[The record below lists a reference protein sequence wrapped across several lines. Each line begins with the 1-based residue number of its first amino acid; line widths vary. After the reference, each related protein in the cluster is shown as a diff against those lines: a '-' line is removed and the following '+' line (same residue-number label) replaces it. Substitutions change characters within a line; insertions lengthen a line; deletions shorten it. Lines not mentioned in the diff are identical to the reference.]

1 MTQSDVLSE
10 LKKQV
15 RAELNE
21 AADKHIEKLV
31 DKFRSELVRNK
42 NSLIAGLINGID
54 ILTNTNEIKNE
65 TTFQINIKAGRSE
78 QNGVNL

>member
-15 RAELNE
+15 REELNE

-42 NSLIAGLINGID
+42 NSLIAGLLNGIE
-54 ILTNTNEIKNE
+54 ILTNSDEVKRE
-65 TTFQINIKAGRSE
+65 TTFQINIKAERSD
-78 QNGVNL
+78 NNA